1 MSVPPNSMGP
11 QVSRERVREAEAE
24 AARYAQR
31 HPDDA
36 EADFRDLDGGIRHLI
51 ERVRSLFR
59 DRS

>member
-1 MSVPPNSMGP
+1 MGP

-36 EADFRDLDGGIRHLI
+36 EADRRDSDGGIRHLL
-51 ERVRSLFR
+51 ERFRRLFR